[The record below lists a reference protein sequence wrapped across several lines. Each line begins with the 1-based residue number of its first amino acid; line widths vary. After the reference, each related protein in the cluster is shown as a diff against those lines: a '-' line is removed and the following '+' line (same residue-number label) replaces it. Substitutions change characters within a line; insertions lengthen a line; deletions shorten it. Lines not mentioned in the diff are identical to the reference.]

1 MKLSRLLFVTV
12 LALFVF
18 AACPGQS
25 ARAAT
30 PPKTPAAPPDVRKLI
45 KSIDAKAST
54 VTIVYNRDKS
64 THIYKVDDMT
74 KLTLNNQPGKFA
86 DIKVGMVVDDSLE
99 RDNDDLDGLTLS
111 GYGAPAPVAK
121 PKTPAKPAPKP
132 AATPA
137 Q

>member
-1 MKLSRLLFVTV
+1 MKLSRLLLVTV
-12 LALFVF
+12 LSLLVF
-18 AACPGQS
+18 AASPGRS
-25 ARAAT
+25 AHAAT

-54 VTIVYNRDKS
+54 VTILDNRNKS
-64 THIYKVDDMT
+64 THTYKVDDLT

-99 RDNDDLDGLTLS
+99 RDNDDLDGLSLS
-111 GYGAPAPVAK
+111 GYGATTPVAK

-132 AATPA
+132 ATT